1 MIDLLPALV
10 ADDAPY
16 ARELTVARDL
26 AIAAGVV
33 VMAVRNS
40 NGADGSADLGVEWK
54 PGHEPVTI
62 ADMRASA
69 LIVAGLRA
77 AFPDDIVISEEAP
90 DDLARLTAARVWYV
104 DPVDGTKDFIRGGEG
119 FAVMI
124 GLTVAHVPTVGV
136 VHQPAGNR
144 TFVAIRQAGAWLTDK
159 SGTRRIVCS
168 SIADAASIR
177 LVASASHR
185 TDDIDRVKGA
195 LGIANELNI
204 GSVGVKLCLIAS
216 GERDLY
222 VNPSSKCKAWDTC
235 APEVILVA
243 AGGKLTDLHGD
254 AVRYDETSLGRSRG
268 LIASNSLV
276 HDDVIRRMAPLFP
289 RR

>member
-1 MIDLLPALV
+1 MPELA
-10 ADDAPY
+10 ATNSPY
-16 ARELTVARDL
+16 ARELGVAYDL
-26 AIAAGVV
+26 ALAAGIV
-33 VMAVRNS
+33 VMAVRNGV
-40 NGADGSADLGVEWK
+40 GADGSADLGVEWK
-54 PGHEPVTI
+54 PGDEPVTI
-62 ADMRASA
+62 ADKRASA
-69 LIVAGLRA
+69 LIVAGLRQ
-77 AFPDDIVISEEAP
+77 AFPDDVVISEEAP
-90 DDLARLTAARVWYV
+90 DDLARLTASRVWYV
-104 DPVDGTKDFIRGGEG
+104 DPVDGTKDFFRGGEG

-124 GLTVAHVPTVGV
+124 GLTVAHAPTVGV
-136 VHQPAGNR
+136 VHQPAGDR
-144 TFVAIRQAGAWLTDK
+144 TFMAIRDAGAWLVDK
-159 SGTRRIVCS
+159 AGTRTITCS
-168 SIADAASIR
+168 SIADAAAIR

-185 TDDIDRVKGA
+185 TGDIDRVKGA

-204 GSVGVKLCLIAS
+204 GSVGVKLCLIAA

-254 AVRYDETSLGRSRG
+254 AVRYDETSLGRTRG

-276 HDDVIRRMAPLFP
+276 HDDVIARMAPLFP